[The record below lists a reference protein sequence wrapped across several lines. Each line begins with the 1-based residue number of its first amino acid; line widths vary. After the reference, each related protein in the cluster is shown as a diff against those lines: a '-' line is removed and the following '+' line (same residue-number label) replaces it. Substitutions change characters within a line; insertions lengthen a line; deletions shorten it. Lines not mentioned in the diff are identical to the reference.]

1 MVLALV
7 FTVFTI
13 LILNMF
19 IKHIIQLSCVLV
31 FCLLFLGFVIISCL
45 AEVFFLIFALL
56 LCLCVNVLHVFYL
69 FTNLRIII
77 HQHVLLFFHIHA
89 NIDKD
94 ANYFQSNDNTSSK
107 NLWLIFSASFSFL
120 NVWFNKSGNILLRRF
135 YFYLFICCFFYTST
149 LKPQIIMNL

>member
-1 MVLALV
+1 MCISFLPII
-7 FTVFTI
+7 FRICHYF
-13 LILNMF
+13 MF
-19 IKHIIQLSCVLV
+19 GW
-31 FCLLFLGFVIISCL
+31 GFFSY
-45 AEVFFLIFALL
+45 FALL